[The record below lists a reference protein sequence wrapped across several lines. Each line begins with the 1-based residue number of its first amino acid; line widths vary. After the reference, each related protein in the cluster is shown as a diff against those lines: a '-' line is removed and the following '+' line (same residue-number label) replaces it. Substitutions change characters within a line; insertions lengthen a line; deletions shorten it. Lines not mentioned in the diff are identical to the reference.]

1 MSAQERTDYQKKIIS
16 RYYENLDTITLT
28 KLQELVT
35 ELYLA
40 ESDAQ
45 KNRLWQRVEKA
56 MAKLKVNPAI
66 ALHLMQKKDVRLL
79 AEHLNDWLKRAT

>member
-1 MSAQERTDYQKKIIS
+1 
-16 RYYENLDTITLT
+16 
-28 KLQELVT
+28 
-35 ELYLA
+35 
-40 ESDAQ
+40 
-45 KNRLWQRVEKA
+45 